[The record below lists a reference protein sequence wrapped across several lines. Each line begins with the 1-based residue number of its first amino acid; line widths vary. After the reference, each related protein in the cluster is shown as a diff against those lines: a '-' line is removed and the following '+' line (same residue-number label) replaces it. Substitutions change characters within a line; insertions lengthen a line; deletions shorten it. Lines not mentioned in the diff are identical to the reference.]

1 MVAVEAAVEKLVM
14 QVVLV
19 ALVVEVVVVSVIQHH
34 HQQQMAQQILAVVV
48 EVQET
53 MLQAAMELVVQ
64 VLLFC
69 EQCLLHGKQPRQ
81 VHLL

>member
-14 QVVLV
+14 QVALV

-53 MLQAAMELVVQ
+53 MLQAVMELVVR

-69 EQCLLHGKQPRQ
+69 DIQIYTQLL
-81 VHLL
+81 